1 MLPLTALLPAMLQSP
16 GAFRSRVRLCFN
28 HFCPSGVG
36 LCQLGHRKLSGAQD
50 SQRVEEPPSTPSQR
64 YELCFVQSFR
74 KTPEPSEEGDRSL
87 FSRPLNRTSAPLGK
101 SRSTLHV
108 SNYPF
113 PNRTCAFQR
122 IRLSGDT
129 SCSTFGLCSVST
141 EPDCFYVFSCGP
153 SPCPGRYPRHLS
165 TMTAP

>member
-36 LCQLGHRKLSGAQD
+36 LCQQGHRKLSGAQD
-50 SQRVEEPPSTPSQR
+50 SQRVEERPSTPPR
-64 YELCFVQSFR
+64 LCELCFVQPL
-74 KTPEPSEEGDRSL
+74 PEPSEEGDRSL
-87 FSRPLNRTSAPLGK
+87 FSRLLNRTSAPPGK
-101 SRSTLHV
+101 SRSTPHV

-113 PNRTCAFQR
+113 PNRTCAFRR

-129 SCSTFGLCSVST
+129 SCSTVGLCSVST

-165 TMTAP
+165 TMAAP